1 MNKFSLFLLG
11 LIFSIGLSAQQS
23 RLANQYY
30 SNGEYE
36 KAASLYQTLYE
47 KEKNNEFYFQRLT
60 ECLITLKKYEDAK
73 DIINSELKKNPEEV
87 SLMVSLGNLYDRT
100 SQPELA
106 TKTYNEAINKLAKNP
121 NNTDKL
127 ARTFISYALFEQAT
141 IAYEKGAELLNNK
154 KQFAFS
160 LADLYRRAGNSK
172 KMIYNYLL
180 AIDQFKQN
188 IDYLKQTLYK
198 NLTEDDLKEL
208 QIQIFALMQEYPD
221 ELAYSELL
229 EWSYIQQKDYRKALR
244 QAKSIDLKL
253 ENNGERTFNIGNI
266 AYNDEDYEIA
276 IDAYNYITENYSIN
290 SGYYLEAK
298 RALLNSKKNK
308 ITKSFTYT
316 KADLVSLQNEYNSFL
331 NDYGRNSQ
339 TALLMIENAD
349 FEALYMNNLDSAKI
363 ILHEVIG
370 FGGVQPTDIA
380 TAKLKLG
387 DYYLM
392 EGDRWESSLLYSQV
406 DKDFK
411 EGILGEEAR
420 YRNAKLSYYTGEFSW
435 AQEQFD
441 ILKTATTRMISND
454 AIDMSVFIM
463 DNLNLDTT
471 DITLSMYAAAELLV
485 FQNKFSDAFLKLDSI
500 PVLFPEH
507 TLIDDIYYTKAQIY
521 KKIQQPVKA
530 VEMYNL
536 IIEKYPEEI
545 RCDNSIYELA
555 KMYDY
560 QLNDKQKAQDL
571 YYKLF
576 TEYTASTFVVDARKR
591 YRVLRGDEI

>member
-1 MNKFSLFLLG
+1 MKRFFLFLFV
-11 LIFSIGLSAQQS
+11 LIVAFRLSAQQS

-36 KAASLYQTLYE
+36 KAASLYQSLYE
-47 KEKNNEFYFQRLT
+47 KERSNEFYFQRLT

-73 DIINSELKKNPEEV
+73 DIINAELKKNPEDV
-87 SLMVSLGNLYDRT
+87 SLLVSLGNLFDRT
-100 SQPELA
+100 SQPDFA
-106 TKTYNEAINKLAKNP
+106 NKSYADAINKLNKNP

-127 ARTFISYALFEQAT
+127 ARTFISYSLFDQA
-141 IAYEKGAELLNNK
+141 ILAYEKGSELLNNK

-172 KMIYNYLL
+172 KMINNYLL
-180 AIDQFKQN
+180 AIDQFRQN
-188 IDYLKQTLYK
+188 LDYLKQTLYK

-208 QIQIFALMQEYPD
+208 QVQIFALMQEYPN
-221 ELAYSELL
+221 ELLYSELL
-229 EWSYIQQKDYRKALR
+229 EWSYIQQKDYKKALR
-244 QAKSIDLKL
+244 QAKSIDLKM
-253 ENNGERTFNIGNI
+253 ENNGERTYNIGNI

-276 IDAYNYITENYSIN
+276 IEAYTYITENYSIN

-308 ITKSFTYT
+308 ITKSFNYT
-316 KADLVSLQNEYNSFL
+316 KTDLLSLQSEYNSFL

-349 FEALYMNNLDSAKI
+349 FEALYMNNLDTAKS
-363 ILHEVIG
+363 ILHEVIQ

-411 EGILGEEAR
+411 EGVLGEEAR

-441 ILKTATTRMISND
+441 ILKTATTRLISND

-471 DITLSMYAAAELLV
+471 DVTLSMYSAAELLM
-485 FQNKFSDAFLKLDSI
+485 FQNKFQDAFLKLDSI
-500 PVLFPEH
+500 SVLFPDH
-507 TLIDDIYYTKAQIY
+507 TLIDDILYTKAQMY
-521 KKIQQPVKA
+521 KKLQQTDKA
-530 VEMYNL
+530 IEMYTT
-536 IIEKYPEEI
+536 IIEKFPEEI
-545 RCDNSIYELA
+545 RCDNAIYELA

-571 YYKLF
+571 YFKLF

>member
-1 MNKFSLFLLG
+1 MAFN
-11 LIFSIGLSAQQS
+11 LSAQQS

-47 KEKNNEFYFQRLT
+47 KEKSNEFYFQRLT

-73 DIINSELKKNPEEV
+73 NIINSELKKNPEDV

-100 SQPELA
+100 SQPDLA
-106 TKTYNEAINKLAKNP
+106 NKSYIEAINKLNKNP

-127 ARTFISYALFEQAT
+127 ARTFISYALFDQA
-141 IAYEKGAELLNNK
+141 ILAYEKGSELLNNK

-172 KMIYNYLL
+172 KMINNYLL
-180 AIDQFKQN
+180 AIDQFRQN
-188 IDYLKQTLYK
+188 LDYLKQTLYK
-198 NLTEDDLKEL
+198 NLSEDDLKEL
-208 QIQIFALMQEYPD
+208 QIQIFALMQEFPD
-221 ELAYSELL
+221 EILYSELL
-229 EWSYIQQKDYRKALR
+229 EWSYIQQKDYKKALR

-253 ENNGERTFNIGNI
+253 DNKGERTFNIGNI
-266 AYNDEDYEIA
+266 AYNDEDYDIS
-276 IDAYNYITENYSIN
+276 IDAYTYITENYSIN

-308 ITKSFTYT
+308 ITKSFNYT
-316 KADLVSLQNEYNSFL
+316 KADLLSLQGEYNSFL

-349 FEALYMNNLDSAKI
+349 FEALYMNNLDTAKS
-363 ILHEVIG
+363 ILHEVIQ

-411 EGILGEEAR
+411 EGVLGEEAR

-441 ILKTATTRMISND
+441 ILKTATTRLISND

-471 DITLSMYAAAELLV
+471 DVTLSMYSAAELLM
-485 FQNKFSDAFLKLDSI
+485 FQNKFQDAFLKLDSI
-500 PVLFPEH
+500 SVLFPEH
-507 TLIDDIYYTKAQIY
+507 TLIDDILYTKAQMY
-521 KKIQQPVKA
+521 KKLQEPQKA
-530 VEMYNL
+530 IEMYNI
-536 IIEKYPEEI
+536 IIEKFPEEI

-571 YYKLF
+571 YFKLF

-591 YRVLRGDEI
+591 YRILRGDEI

>member
-1 MNKFSLFLLG
+1 MKRFFLFLFV
-11 LIFSIGLSAQQS
+11 LIIAFKLSAQQS

-36 KAASLYQTLYE
+36 KAASLYQALYE
-47 KEKNNEFYFQRLT
+47 KERSNEFYFQRLT

-73 DIINSELKKNPEEV
+73 DIINAESKKNPEDV
-87 SLMVSLGNLYDRT
+87 SLIVSLGNLYDRT
-100 SQPELA
+100 SQPDLA
-106 TKTYNEAINKLAKNP
+106 NKSYAEAINKLNKNP

-127 ARTFISYALFEQAT
+127 ARTFISYSLFDQA
-141 IAYEKGAELLNNK
+141 ILAYEKGSELLNNK

-172 KMIYNYLL
+172 KMINNYLL
-180 AIDQFKQN
+180 AIDQFRQN
-188 IDYLKQTLYK
+188 LDYLKQTLYK
-198 NLTEDDLKEL
+198 NLSEEDLKEL
-208 QIQIFALMQEYPD
+208 QIQIFALMQEFPN
-221 ELAYSELL
+221 EILYSELL
-229 EWSYIQQKDYRKALR
+229 EWSYIQQKDYKKALR

-266 AYNDEDYEIA
+266 AYNDEDYDIA
-276 IDAYNYITENYSIN
+276 IDAYAYITENYSIN

-308 ITKSFTYT
+308 ITKSFNYT
-316 KADLVSLQNEYNSFL
+316 KTDLLSLQGEYNSFL

-349 FEALYMNNLDSAKI
+349 FEALYMNNLDTAKS
-363 ILHEVIG
+363 ILHEVIQ

-380 TAKLKLG
+380 SAKLKLG

-392 EGDRWESSLLYSQV
+392 EGDRWESSLFYSQV

-411 EGILGEEAR
+411 EGVLGEEAR

-441 ILKTATTRMISND
+441 ILKTATTRLISND

-471 DITLSMYAAAELLV
+471 DVTLSMYSAAELLM
-485 FQNKFSDAFLKLDSI
+485 FQNKFQDAFLKLDSI
-500 PVLFPEH
+500 SVLFPEH
-507 TLIDDIYYTKAQIY
+507 TLIDDILYTKAQMY
-521 KKIQQPVKA
+521 KKLQQADKA
-530 VEMYNL
+530 IEMYNI

-571 YYKLF
+571 YFKLF

-591 YRVLRGDEI
+591 YRILRGDEI